1 MSRLFGP
8 LPTRGIWTP
17 LGLTR
22 DQFFGILTFSIALF
36 VVVGGP
42 VWAHVHDKHFGRI
55 AVSYAAIP
63 LAVALA
69 LYRNARLG
77 LLPVVVASA
86 VIALLKLIATA
97 GLLVVLALARS

>member
-1 MSRLFGP
+1 MPRLFGP

-22 DQFFGILTFSIALF
+22 DQFVAILLLSIGLF

-42 VWAHVHDKHFGRI
+42 VWGHVHDRHFDRI

-77 LLPVVVASA
+77 VLPVLVASA
-86 VIALLKLIATA
+86 VIALVKLVATA